1 MVKLTAA
8 IACFSLL
15 ATSSA
20 IAQRLDTPRMLTV
33 VIPHNISQQRCV
45 EGASTALLIAG
56 FVDLTTTGTDSDR
69 TVYGKAEA
77 TNALF
82 RCSKTQRVIV
92 FALATVHVGVD
103 TRSVGE
109 AVIALFARSTGLEVK
124 P

>member
-1 MVKLTAA
+1 MVRLTAA
-8 IACFSLL
+8 IACLGFWV
-15 ATSSA
+15 TSSA
-20 IAQRLDTPRMLTV
+20 SAQRLDTPRMLTV
-33 VIPHNISQQRCV
+33 VIPHNINQQRCV
-45 EGASTALLIAG
+45 EGASTALQVAG
-56 FVDLTTTGTDSDR
+56 FVDLTTTGTELDR

-82 RCSKTQRVIV
+82 RCSQTQRVII

-109 AVIALFARSTGLEVK
+109 AVMALFSRSTGIELK

>member
-33 VIPHNISQQRCV
+33 VVSHNINQQRCV
-45 EGASTALLIAG
+45 EGASTALQVAG
-56 FVDLTTTGTDSDR
+56 FVDLTTTGTELDR

-82 RCSKTQRVIV
+82 RCSQTQRVII

-109 AVIALFARSTGLEVK
+109 AVMALFARSTGIVLK